1 MWPRPP
7 RADLPGV
14 PPIET
19 MPDAVVD
26 PDRLRG
32 LQQTYGDL
40 ATELVTLFEQTAAET
55 LAELRSAV
63 AAGDAEAIRGVAHRL
78 KGGARNV
85 GATGLAELTFAIEQG
100 TVAPGPGVERLAAAL
115 DPACTALRAAIA

>member
-1 MWPRPP
+1 
-7 RADLPGV
+7 V

-19 MPDAVVD
+19 TPDALVD
-26 PDRLRG
+26 ADRLRG
-32 LQQTYGDL
+32 LQETYGDL
-40 ATELVTLFEQTAAET
+40 ATELVTLFEQAAAES

-63 AAGDAEAIRGVAHRL
+63 AAGDTEAIRGVAHRL

-100 TVAPGPGVERLAAAL
+100 TFAPGPGVERLAAAL